1 MLLVFD
7 TDISVDSGASSEF
20 YFWTG
25 QSRNSVNDV
34 LRCQC
39 FTAGRFIIN
48 RNKPSGSQTWQAG
61 KFHISG

>member
-34 LRCQC
+34 SDANVLQL
-39 FTAGRFIIN
+39 ADL
-48 RNKPSGSQTWQAG
+48 S
-61 KFHISG
+61 